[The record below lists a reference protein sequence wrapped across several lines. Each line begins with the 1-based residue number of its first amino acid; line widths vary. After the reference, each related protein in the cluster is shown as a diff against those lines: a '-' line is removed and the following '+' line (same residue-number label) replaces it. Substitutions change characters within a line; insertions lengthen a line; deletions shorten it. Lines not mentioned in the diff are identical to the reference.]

1 MPKTATEPVAPP
13 VSMMEPIRASSRVK
27 PKPDA
32 MFYLQPDGVFR
43 PVENISMTASA
54 PVYPVTIHTLQRRM
68 ILADDKTRA
77 VQRLPKEMHVTRN
90 ADLAAVLISQ
100 MAPTSA
106 MWTALKKHMER
117 EAATAEVV
125 AEGKRQAAL
134 IRKKKR

>member
-1 MPKTATEPVAPP
+1 VPAAPTS
-13 VSMMEPIRASSRVK
+13 SMMEPIRVNNRIK

-32 MFYLQPDGVFR
+32 MYFLQPDGVFR

-54 PVYPVTIHTLQRRM
+54 PVYPVTVHTLQRRM

-100 MAPTSA
+100 TEPTAA
-106 MWTALKKHMER
+106 MWSSLKKHIDR
-117 EAATAEVV
+117 EAASAEIV
-125 AEGKRQAAL
+125 AEGKRLAAVE
-134 IRKKKR
+134 RKKKR